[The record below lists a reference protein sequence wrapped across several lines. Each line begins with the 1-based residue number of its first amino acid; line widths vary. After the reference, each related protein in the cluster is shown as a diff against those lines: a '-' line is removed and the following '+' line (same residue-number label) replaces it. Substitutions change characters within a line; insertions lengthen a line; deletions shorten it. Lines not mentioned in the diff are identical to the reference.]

1 LPDITI
7 KPLQLLIE
15 VENIMRKLSY
25 NLGVALSLV
34 FLAGTM
40 TALAGGNDSK
50 RTKIPKHMG
59 MLSVYTLP
67 EPAPVKVDGDVV
79 GMSTSD
85 RGNPAEFVLSPG
97 VHTVE
102 IQFADKVYTTEVEIV
117 DGQRN
122 CVCVKKVVKR
132 IDRPC
137 PYDMRVDAP
146 AEIDEGDSVTF
157 TAVNMAGGNP
167 PLNYIW
173 KVSPGN
179 ARIISGMGTNT
190 ITVDST
196 GLGGAPISASVDVN
210 QGFPEDA
217 TCAQM
222 NTVEAI
228 VKKPPPIIDI
238 PPIPVDEF
246 DSVSFDDDKARFD
259 NFAIQLLNR
268 PDAQGYIIVYQGTGK
283 NAQSAEKASRRAL
296 NYLTKN
302 KGIDPRRISITS
314 GGFHNKTRYELWVIP
329 AGAGYPTPR
338 PTVIK

>member
-1 LPDITI
+1 
-7 KPLQLLIE
+7 
-15 VENIMRKLSY
+15 MRKLSY
-25 NLGVALSLV
+25 NLAIALSLV
-34 FLAGTM
+34 FLLGSV
-40 TALAGGNDSK
+40 TALTVSAADKDKDSK
-50 RTKIPKHMG
+50 RNRIPKHMG

-67 EPAPVKVDGDVV
+67 EPAPVKVDGTVI

-102 IQFADKVYTTEVEIV
+102 IQFGEKTYTTDIEIV
-117 DGQRN
+117 EGQRN
-122 CVCVKKVVKR
+122 CVCVKKIVKR

-146 AEIDEGDSVTF
+146 SDIEEGDQVTF

-167 PLNYIW
+167 PLNYVW
-173 KVSPGN
+173 KISPAN
-179 ARIISGMGTNT
+179 AKIVSGMGTNS
-190 ITVDST
+190 ITVDSA
-196 GLGGAPISASVDVN
+196 GLGGETISASVDVN
-210 QGFPEDA
+210 QGFAQDSF
-217 TCAQM
+217 CAQM
-222 NTVEAI
+222 NSVDTI
-228 VKKPPPIIDI
+228 VKKPPPVITI
-238 PPIPVDEF
+238 PPVPVDEF

-268 PDAQGYIIVYQGTGK
+268 PDSQGYIIVYQGSGK
-283 NAQSAEKASRRAL
+283 GAQSAEKASRRAL

-314 GGFHNKTRYELWVIP
+314 GGYRAKTGFEIWIIP

-338 PTVIK
+338 PTVTR

>member
-1 LPDITI
+1 
-7 KPLQLLIE
+7 
-15 VENIMRKLSY
+15 MRKLSY
-25 NLGVALSLV
+25 NVGIVLSLV
-34 FLAGTM
+34 FLLGSM
-40 TALAGGNDSK
+40 TALAADKDS
-50 RTKIPKHMG
+50 RRKIPKHMG

-67 EPAPVKVDGDVV
+67 EPAPVKVDGEVV

-102 IQFADKVYTTEVEIV
+102 IQFGDKTYTTNIEIFE
-117 DGQRN
+117 GQRN
-122 CVCVKKVVKR
+122 CVCVKKIVKR
-132 IDRPC
+132 FDRPC

-146 AEIDEGDSVTF
+146 AEITEGDTVTF

-173 KVSPGN
+173 KVFPEN
-179 ARIISGMGTNT
+179 AKIISGLGTNS

-196 GLGGAPISASVDVN
+196 GLGGQPISASVDVN
-210 QGFPEDA
+210 QGFPEDSS
-217 TCAQM
+217 CAQQ
-222 NTVEAI
+222 NTVETSVTKTI
-228 VKKPPPIIDI
+228 PPPPIN
-238 PPIPVDEF
+238 PIPIDEF
-246 DSVSFDDDKARFD
+246 DSVSFDDEKARFD
-259 NFAIQLLNR
+259 NFAVELLNR
-268 PDAQGYIIVYQGTGK
+268 PDAQGYLIVYQGTGK

-314 GGFHNKTRYELWVIP
+314 GGFRAKTGYELWIIP

-338 PTVIK
+338 PTATR